1 MVSYMGQKLLLNLP
15 DKDLEKIELLV
26 NSGEY
31 TTKTELI
38 RFAVKQ
44 FLYSQ
49 ERMKTLEEL
58 TEKLQKQ
65 VRTNNIKIGDIKKE
79 VNEVKKE
86 TKKMIEKIRK
96 CK

>member
-1 MVSYMGQKLLLNLP
+1 LNLP

-65 VRTNNIKIGDIKKE
+65 VRTNNIRKGDIKKE

>member
-1 MVSYMGQKLLLNLP
+1 MGQKLLLNLP

-65 VRTNNIKIGDIKKE
+65 VRTNNIRKGDIKKE

>member
-65 VRTNNIKIGDIKKE
+65 VRTNNIRKGDIKKE